1 MNFNKNKE
9 KTGGRKR
16 GSKNKSTLIFEN
28 LLIENRAELLSKAIE
43 LAKEGNERILLKLL
57 DKIVPTLN
65 SMDLQQNDQRSNVFE
80 VRLIKTRDD
89 DRTPNN

>member
-1 MNFNKNKE
+1 MSYPKKKE

-28 LLIENRAELLSKAIE
+28 LLLENRAELLDKAIE
-43 LAKEGNERILLKLL
+43 MAKEGNERILLKLL

-65 SMDLQQNDQRSNVFE
+65 SIENKGMDGIPNIRILIENPPDSMASN
-80 VRLIKTRDD
+80 K
-89 DRTPNN
+89 

>member
-1 MNFNKNKE
+1 MAFKKGQGRIAGRQKGAKNK
-9 KTGGRKR
+9 T
-16 GSKNKSTLIFEN
+16 TILFEN

-65 SMDLQQNDQRSNVFE
+65 SIENKGIDGIPNIRILIENPANPMASNE
-80 VRLIKTRDD
+80 
-89 DRTPNN
+89 

>member
-1 MNFNKNKE
+1 MAFTK
-9 KTGGRKR
+9 GQGRIAGRQK

-28 LLIENRAELLSKAIE
+28 LLLENRAELLNKAIE

-65 SMDLQQNDQRSNVFE
+65 SIENKGMDGIPNIRILIENPPDSMASN
-80 VRLIKTRDD
+80 K
-89 DRTPNN
+89 

>member
-1 MNFNKNKE
+1 MKFEKGRN
-9 KTGGRKR
+9 KTGGKQK

>member
-9 KTGGRKR
+9 KTGGRKK

-28 LLIENRAELLSKAIE
+28 LLIENRAELLNKAIE

-65 SMDLQQNDQRSNVFE
+65 SVENKGIDGIPNIRILIENPSDSMASN
-80 VRLIKTRDD
+80 K
-89 DRTPNN
+89 